1 MTKNKTVAVIDV
13 GSNSIKLLVARY
25 ASPEAPVEAVF
36 TETIETRIS
45 AGISRSQPEL
55 SPRAMDQGLASIREL
70 LRLAETFEPADIRL
84 VATSAVRDARNGM
97 EFIDRIRHE
106 SGQIMQILSGTEEA
120 RYIGRGLACDPQLKG
135 LNSFLQ
141 MDLGGGSLE
150 LVRFTDNQIE
160 QAISLQLGSVRLT
173 EAFLTD
179 PEAPLDP
186 NLQDE
191 IFAHLESTL
200 SKSTFDFQ
208 PRDWPLLIT
217 GGAATVTRAIL
228 AARANSSIEEI
239 SPRLELKT
247 LTDLRTQLA
256 RLPLHERLAIPHL
269 PARRADILPT
279 ALITIESV
287 LKYAQR
293 DAITHSFYN
302 LRYGVAHEALKL

>member
-1 MTKNKTVAVIDV
+1 VTQNKTVAIIDV

-25 ASPEAPVEAVF
+25 ASPEVPVEAVF

-55 SPRAMDQGLASIREL
+55 TPRAMEQGLASIREL
-70 LRLAETFEPADIRL
+70 LHLANTFEPAVIRL
-84 VATSAVRDARNGM
+84 VATSAVRDATNGM
-97 EFIDRIRHE
+97 EWIDRIRDE
-106 SGQIMQILSGTEEA
+106 SGQTMQILSGTEEA

-150 LVRFTDNQIE
+150 LVRFTDNHIK

-173 EAFLTD
+173 EALLTD
-179 PEAPLDP
+179 RDAPLDST
-186 NLQDE
+186 LQDE
-191 IFAHLESTL
+191 ISAQVDTALTESA
-200 SKSTFDFQ
+200 FDFV
-208 PRDWPLLIT
+208 PLEWPLLIT

-228 AARANSSIEEI
+228 AARAGQSIDEI
-239 SPRLELKT
+239 PPRMKLET
-247 LTDLRTQLA
+247 LSNLRKELA
-256 RLPLHERLAIPHL
+256 ALPLHERLAIPHL

-293 DAITHSFYN
+293 DTTTHSFYN

>member
-1 MTKNKTVAVIDV
+1 VTQNKTVAVIDV

-25 ASPEAPVEAVF
+25 ASPEVTVEAVF
-36 TETIETRIS
+36 TKTIETRIS

-55 SPRAMDQGLASIREL
+55 TPRAMEQGLASIREI
-70 LRLAETFEPADIRL
+70 LRLANTFEPAVIRL
-84 VATSAVRDARNGM
+84 VATSAVRDATNGM
-97 EFIDRIRHE
+97 EWIDRIRDKT
-106 SGQIMQILSGTEEA
+106 GQAMQILSGTEEA
-120 RYIGRGLACDPQLKG
+120 RYIGCGLACDPQLKG

-150 LVRFTDNQIE
+150 LVRFSDNQIE

-173 EAFLTD
+173 EALLTD
-179 PEAPLDP
+179 RDAPLDST
-186 NLQDE
+186 LQDE
-191 IFAHLESTL
+191 ISAQVNTELTETA
-200 SKSTFDFQ
+200 FDFK
-208 PRDWPLLIT
+208 PLEWPLLIT

-228 AARANSSIEEI
+228 AARAGQSIDEI
-239 SPRLELKT
+239 PPFMKLET
-247 LTDLRTQLA
+247 LSNLRRELA
-256 RLPLHERLAIPHL
+256 ALPLHERLAIPHL

-293 DAITHSFYN
+293 DTTTHSFYN